1 MPDSEVFAILLTF
14 PPKAQCEVTDNGRS
28 SGLPRFERLPI
39 SRANSGSLLKALD
52 EAYSSGDC
60 SGLSPDSLLS
70 LAAKGKGTVV
80 MGKGNTYLLLSKC
93 TSVLANLSQRS
104 RCW

>member
-14 PPKAQCEVTDNGRS
+14 PPKARCEVIGSGRS

-39 SRANSGSLLKALD
+39 SRADSGSLLKALD

-60 SGLSPDSLLS
+60 SGLTPDSLLS
-70 LAAKGKGTVV
+70 LAAQWQGHRYQG
-80 MGKGNTYLLLSKC
+80 
-93 TSVLANLSQRS
+93 QR
-104 RCW
+104 